1 MSLISFDKLLS
12 IIETVCEILLSA
24 ISKIKPAKDDDSE

>member
-1 MSLISFDKLLS
+1 MSLISFDRLLS

-24 ISKIKPAKDDDSE
+24 ISRLKKDDDDS

>member
-1 MSLISFDKLLS
+1 MSIFSFDKLLS

-24 ISKIKPAKDDDSE
+24 IGKLKKDDDID